1 MKKLLL
7 LSAAVLLFGA
17 FSLEAQIQD
26 SFISLWDTQQLTQ
39 RTGASGRDIA
49 IHAIGTGY
57 TIEWVELDPN
67 DGSETT
73 VNGSVTDAT
82 STLGHPY
89 ILTVDDPGRFRIK
102 IKPGTGTLEGF
113 YMTDDESK
121 YDHDRLEKIE
131 HWGNNKWKR
140 LGHAF
145 YKAGKLDLTATDAP
159 DLSIA
164 DSISYMF
171 AFCVNLVNPNSSI
184 STWDVGTI
192 TNMKSVFEGAQ
203 KFDKPL
209 NNWITSNVTDMSSMF
224 KGALIFNQPLDSWNV
239 SKVKNMNHLFDNA
252 RKFNQSLATWD
263 IRSLEKAE
271 YMLDNSSRDEGMDCL
286 NYSATIISWAAN
298 VNTPNN
304 IILGADKRYYN
315 RTAKAAHKKLTS
327 KTDKKWD
334 IRIDHLDPGCGGLSY
349 YWVGTVSQ
357 DYGTGGNWDDGVIP
371 PTNGIV
377 EFATLDNCGKEV
389 KNNMVVDGPDRQ
401 IGKLINET
409 SKATVIPTNK
419 SLTVHGS
426 VDGSSAKEN
435 AGRIIIKSAKDQ
447 PNGAFIV
454 KGQPAGIPVYATV
467 MMYSKAKQTSPM
479 IWTDNI
485 PGSPTFNQKFPASYR
500 WQYVGVPVDSIL
512 AVGAFYKGFVRRYDE
527 TYNGD
532 GTRFYQKWRGVST
545 YDTLTAFTGYE
556 LTQKTPETYYI
567 EGKLVF
573 GDKTLTLTR
582 KAAEITT
589 YTGSDQKL
597 KHYGLGYNIFGNSY
611 TASIVIEKMEFPPE
625 VEKTVYIYN
634 TGSFAEWATHHNMP
648 APTSEV
654 NTPGQYIAI
663 PQNIASTIMYG
674 LIPSMQGFLLKFTDE
689 QTKFNEPD
697 VIVRLKYND
706 LGVIRNGKPQKTPS
720 YNGEGSIEAEAVPAP
735 AKHSYMTI
743 GLSGKTSSDVM
754 FMFETPNTTDGF
766 DNGYDG
772 YKLGADRLSSAILF
786 ADTKD
791 GKLQVSTTPSIVGQ
805 VISFRSN
812 GDGEYRLTLIPSN
825 LQHYGDLQLLD
836 LAENKYIPL
845 LSSDTTVYNFTA
857 AGSNKIERRFMIVK
871 GNGVATDNDNPYSD
885 VLDAYMT
892 AGSTLVVNNMTS
904 SAGTASLIDVS
915 GRTLASYNVNK
926 GFTEIPVSLGAGVY
940 MVSLKAADK
949 TRVVKVIVK

>member
-7 LSAAVLLFGA
+7 LSVAALLLGA
-17 FSLEAQIQD
+17 FSLEAQTQD
-26 SFISLWDTQQLTQ
+26 PFISVWNTQNGTT

-49 IHAIGTGY
+49 IHAIGTDY
-57 TIEWVELDPN
+57 TIEWVQLDPN
-67 DGSETT
+67 DNSEKGPYESIT
-73 VNGSVTDAT
+73 VT
-82 STLGHPY
+82 STLGNPY
-89 ILTVDDPGRFRIK
+89 ILNVDKAGRYRVRIR
-102 IKPGTGTLEGF
+102 PGTGTLEGF
-113 YMTDDESK
+113 YMVDLATK

-145 YKAGKLDLTATDAP
+145 YKASNLDLIATDAP

-171 AFCVNLVNPNSSI
+171 AFCVNLVNENSSI
-184 STWDVGTI
+184 STWNVSSI

-224 KGALIFNQPLDSWNV
+224 KGALIFNQSLDSWNV
-239 SKVKNMNHLFDNA
+239 SKVKNMNHLFENA

-263 IRSLEKAE
+263 IRSLEKAV

-286 NYSATIISWAAN
+286 NYSATIIAWAAN

-315 RTAKAAHKKLTS
+315 RTAKVAHKKLTV
-327 KTDKKWD
+327 DKHWNIK
-334 IRIDHLDPGCGGLSY
+334 IDHLDPGCGGLSY
-349 YWVGTVSQ
+349 YWVGTLNE
-357 DYGTGGNWDDGVIP
+357 DFGTGGNWDDGVIP

-409 SKATVIPTNK
+409 SKATVIPTDI

-426 VDGSSAKEN
+426 VEGSSAEEN

-447 PNGAFIV
+447 PNGTFIV
-454 KGQPAGIPVYATV
+454 KGQPAGTPVYATV
-467 MMYSKAKQTSPM
+467 MMYSKARKTSPM
-479 IWTDNI
+479 TWKDNI
-485 PGSPTFNQKFPASYR
+485 PGSPTKDKEFTASYQ
-500 WQYVGVPVDSIL
+500 WQYVGIPVESVL

-527 TYNGD
+527 KYNGD
-532 GTRFYQKWRGVST
+532 GTKFFQKWHDIST
-545 YDTLTAFTGYE
+545 YDALTAFTGYE
-556 LTQKTPETYYI
+556 LTKKTPETYYI
-567 EGKLVF
+567 SGKLVL
-573 GDKTLTLTR
+573 GNRTLTLTR
-582 KAAEITT
+582 EAAEITT
-589 YTGSDQKL
+589 YTGSDETL
-597 KHYGLGYNIFGNSY
+597 KHYGLGQNIFGNSY
-611 TASIVIEKMEFPPE
+611 TASIVIEKMKFPPE

-634 TGSFAEWATHHNMP
+634 TGSFAEWGAKHNIP
-648 APTSEV
+648 APKSEV

-663 PQNIASTIMYG
+663 PQNMASSIMYG
-674 LIPSMQGFLLKFTDE
+674 RIPSMQGFMLKFTNE
-689 QTKFNEPD
+689 QTKFNQPPAYITLE
-697 VIVRLKYND
+697 YND
-706 LGVIRNGKPQKTPS
+706 LGVIRNGKPQRTPS
-720 YNGEGSIEAEAVPAP
+720 YNGEGSSEAVAAP

-825 LQHYGDLQLLD
+825 LQHYGNLQLLD
-836 LAENKYIPL
+836 LAENKYIP

-857 AGSNKIERRFMIVK
+857 AGSNKIERRFMIVN

-892 AGSTLVVNNMTS
+892 AGNTLVVNNMTS

>member
-17 FSLEAQIQD
+17 FSLEAQTQD
-26 SFISLWDTQQLTQ
+26 PFISLWDTDIPTLRKLPEVATD
-39 RTGASGRDIA
+39 RDIA
-49 IHAIGTGY
+49 IHAIGTNY
-57 TIEWVELDPN
+57 TIEWIKLKPDT
-67 DGSETT
+67 SETPIKNIIT
-73 VNGSVTDAT
+73 NAT

-89 ILTVDDPGRFRIK
+89 ILKGLPSSGLYRIK
-102 IKPGTGTLEGF
+102 IRAGIGSLEGF
-113 YMTDDESK
+113 YMIDNDLV
-121 YDHDRLEKIE
+121 YDNKRLVRIE
-131 HWGNNKWKR
+131 HWGNNKWTR

-145 YKAGKLDLTATDAP
+145 YKARELDLTAKDTP

-164 DSISYMF
+164 DTIPYMF
-171 AFCVNLVNPNSSI
+171 VSCEKLIDKYSSI
-184 STWDVGTI
+184 SMWDVGNI
-192 TNMKSVFEGAQ
+192 TNMSNLFEGAEL
-203 KFDKPL
+203 FNRPL
-209 NNWITSNVTDMSSMF
+209 NDWNTANVTNMSSMF
-224 KGALIFNQPLDSWNV
+224 LRAFSYNQPLDKWDV
-239 SKVKNMNHLFDNA
+239 SKVKKMNSMFQGANS
-252 RKFNQSLATWD
+252 FNQSLAKWD
-263 IRSLEKAE
+263 IRALEEALE
-271 YMLDNSSRDEGMDCL
+271 MLTTEKRDQGMDCL
-286 NYSATIISWAAN
+286 NYSATLIGWANNAHIQLN
-298 VNTPNN
+298 VK
-304 IILGADKRYYN
+304 LGAKQRFFN
-315 RTAKAAHKKLTS
+315 RTAKQAHTILIAKGWK
-327 KTDKKWD
+327 
-334 IRIDHLDPGCGGLSY
+334 IEIDELDPGCGGLSY
-349 YWVGTVSQ
+349 IWVGTI
-357 DYGTGGNWDDGVIP
+357 DDNFGTGGNWDDGVVAP
-371 PTNGIV
+371 KNGIV
-377 EFATLDNCGKEV
+377 EFATVDNYGKEAM
-389 KNNMVVDGPDRQ
+389 NNMVVNGDKE
-401 IGKLINET
+401 IGELINKT
-409 SKATVIPTNK
+409 SKATIIPAEK

-426 VDGSSAKEN
+426 VEGSSAKEN
-435 AGRIIIKSAKDQ
+435 INRIIIKSAKDQ

-454 KGQPAGIPVYATV
+454 KGQPAGTPVYATV

-479 IWTDNI
+479 TWTDNI

-500 WQYVGVPVDSIL
+500 WQYVGVPVDSVL

-567 EGKLVF
+567 AGKLVL
-573 GDKTLTLTR
+573 GDRNLTLTR

-634 TGSFAEWATHHNMP
+634 TGSFAEWATHHNTP

-663 PQNIASTIMYG
+663 PQNIASTIMHG
-674 LIPSMQGFLLKFTDE
+674 RIPSMQGFLLKFTDE

-697 VIVRLKYND
+697 ATVKLKYENV
-706 LGVIRNGKPQKTPS
+706 GVVTNWHPQKTPS

-735 AKHSYMTI
+735 TKHSYMTI

-825 LQHYGDLQLLD
+825 LQHYGNLQLLD

-857 AGSNKIERRFMIVK
+857 AGSNKIERRFMIVN

-892 AGSTLVVNNMTS
+892 AGNTLVVNNMTS

>member
-17 FSLEAQIQD
+17 FSLEAQTQD
-26 SFISLWDTQQLTQ
+26 PFVSVWNTQIETT
-39 RTGASGRDIA
+39 RKHASGRDIA

-67 DGSETT
+67 DGSEK
-73 VNGSVTDAT
+73 GAYSSIIAT
-82 STLGHPY
+82 STLGNPY
-89 ILTVDDPGRFRIK
+89 ILNVGKTGTYRVK
-102 IKPGTGTLEGF
+102 IKPGTGTLDGF
-113 YMTDDESK
+113 YMVDLATK
-121 YDHDRLEKIE
+121 YDHDRLLKIE
-131 HWGNNKWKR
+131 NWGNNKWTR

-145 YKAGKLDLTATDAP
+145 YKASNLDLIATDAP

-171 AFCVNLVNPNSSI
+171 AFCVNLVDQNSSI
-184 STWDVGTI
+184 STWEVGTI

-209 NNWITSNVTDMSSMF
+209 NSWNTSNVTDMSSMF
-224 KGALIFNQPLDSWNV
+224 KGALIFNQPLDSWDV
-239 SKVKNMNHLFDNA
+239 SKVKNMKHLFENA
-252 RKFNQSLATWD
+252 RKFNQSLAAWD
-263 IRSLEKAE
+263 IRSLENAE

-304 IILGADKRYYN
+304 IILGADKRHYN
-315 RTAKAAHKKLTS
+315 RTAKQAHTKLTV
-327 KTDKKWD
+327 DKLWK

-349 YWVGTVSQ
+349 YWVGTLN
-357 DYGTGGNWDDGVIP
+357 DDFGTPDNWDDGWIP
-371 PTNGIV
+371 STNGIV

-409 SKATVIPTNK
+409 SKATVIPMDI

-426 VDGSSAKEN
+426 VEGSSAKEN

-454 KGQPAGIPVYATV
+454 KGQSAGTPVYATV

-479 IWTDNI
+479 TWTDNI
-485 PGSPTFNQKFPASYR
+485 PGSPTFGDNFTASYQ
-500 WQYVGVPVDSIL
+500 WQYVGVPVDSVL

-527 TYNGD
+527 TSNGN
-532 GTRFYQKWRGVST
+532 GTRFFQKWHKIST

-567 EGKLVF
+567 AGKLVF
-573 GDKTLTLTR
+573 GDRNLTLTR
-582 KAAEITT
+582 KAAEITS

-611 TASIVIEKMEFPPE
+611 TASIVIEKMEFPSE

-634 TGSFAEWATHHNMP
+634 TGSFPEWATHHNTP

-674 LIPSMQGFLLKFTDE
+674 RIPSMQGFLLKFTDE

-720 YNGEGSIEAEAVPAP
+720 YNGEGSSEAGAAPAP

-825 LQHYGDLQLLD
+825 LQHYGNLQLLD
-836 LAENKYIPL
+836 LAENKYIP

-857 AGSNKIERRFMIVK
+857 AGSNKIERRFMIVN

-892 AGSTLVVNNMTS
+892 AGNTLVVNNMTS

>member
-7 LSAAVLLFGA
+7 LSAAVLLFGV
-17 FSLEAQIQD
+17 FSLEAQTQD
-26 SFISLWDTQQLTQ
+26 PFVSVWNTLQPTT
-39 RTGASGRDIA
+39 RTGGSSRNIA

-57 TIEWVELDPN
+57 TIEWVELDPD

-73 VNGSVTDAT
+73 VHGSVTDAT

-102 IKPGTGTLEGF
+102 IRPGTGTLEGF
-113 YMTDDESK
+113 YMTDHAFT
-121 YDHDRLEKIE
+121 YDHDRLENIE
-131 HWGNNKWKR
+131 HWGNNKWTR

-171 AFCVNLVNPNSSI
+171 ADCVSLVNVNSSI
-184 STWDVGTI
+184 SAWNVENIKD
-192 TNMKSVFEGAQ
+192 MRSLFEGTRLFNQ
-203 KFDKPL
+203 PL
-209 NNWITSNVTDMSSMF
+209 NGWSTANVTDMSSMF

-239 SKVKNMNHLFDNA
+239 SKVKNMKHLFENA

-263 IRSLEKAE
+263 IRSLENAE
-271 YMLDNSSRDEGMDCL
+271 YMLDNPLRDEGMDCT
-286 NYSATIISWAAN
+286 NYSLTIIGWASKTNA
-298 VNTPNN
+298 PNN
-304 IILGADKRYYN
+304 ITFGAHERYYN
-315 RTAKAAHKKLTS
+315 RTAKQAHTVLLAKH
-327 KTDKKWD
+327 WN
-334 IRIDHLDPGCGGLSY
+334 IIIDRLDPGCGGLSY
-349 YWVGTVSQ
+349 YWVGTLN
-357 DYGTGGNWDDGVIP
+357 DDFGTPANWDDGWIP
-371 PTNGIV
+371 STDGIV

-389 KNNMVVDGPDRQ
+389 KNNMVVDGADRQ
-401 IGKLINET
+401 IAKLINET

-426 VDGSSAKEN
+426 VEGSSAKDN

-454 KGQPAGIPVYATV
+454 KGQSAGTPVYATV

-479 IWTDNI
+479 TWTDNI
-485 PGSPTFNQKFPASYR
+485 PGSPTFGDNFTASYQ
-500 WQYVGVPVDSIL
+500 WQYVGVPVDSVL

-532 GTRFYQKWRGVST
+532 GTRFYQKWHKIST

-556 LTQKTPETYYI
+556 LTQKNPETYYI

-573 GDKTLTLTR
+573 GDRNLTLTR

-611 TASIVIEKMEFPPE
+611 TASIVIEKMEFPSE

-634 TGSFAEWATHHNMP
+634 TGSFPEWATHHNTP

-674 LIPSMQGFLLKFTDE
+674 RIPSMQGFLLKFTDE

-720 YNGEGSIEAEAVPAP
+720 YNGEGSSEAVAAPAP

>member
-7 LSAAVLLFGA
+7 LSVAVLLLGA
-17 FSLEAQIQD
+17 FSLEAQTQD
-26 SFISLWDTQQLTQ
+26 PFISVWNTQNGST
-39 RTGASGRDIA
+39 RIGANGKNIA
-49 IHAIGTGY
+49 IHAIGTDY
-57 TIEWVELDPN
+57 TIEWVKLDPKDN
-67 DGSETT
+67 SEKGPYKSIT
-73 VNGSVTDAT
+73 VT
-82 STLGHPY
+82 STLGNPY
-89 ILTVDDPGRFRIK
+89 ILNVDKAGRYRVRIR
-102 IKPGTGTLEGF
+102 PGTGTLEGF
-113 YMTDDESK
+113 YMVDLATK
-121 YDHDRLEKIE
+121 YDHDGLEKIE
-131 HWGNNKWKR
+131 HWGNNKWTR

-145 YKAGKLDLTATDAP
+145 YKASKLDLTATDAP

-164 DSISYMF
+164 DSIPYIF
-171 AFCVNLVNPNSSI
+171 AFCVDLVNTNSSI
-184 STWDVGTI
+184 STWDVGSI
-192 TNMKSVFEGAQ
+192 SNMKSVFEGAQ

-209 NNWITSNVTDMSSMF
+209 NSWNTSNVTDMSSMF
-224 KGALIFNQPLDSWNV
+224 KGALIFNQPLDSWDV
-239 SKVKNMNHLFDNA
+239 SKVKNMNHLFENA

-263 IRSLEKAE
+263 IKSLEKAV

-286 NYSATIISWAAN
+286 NYSATIIAWAAN
-298 VNTPNN
+298 ANTPDN
-304 IILGADKRYYN
+304 ITLGADKRYYN
-315 RTAKAAHKKLTS
+315 RTAKAAHKKLTV
-327 KTDKKWD
+327 DKRWEIK
-334 IRIDHLDPGCGGLSY
+334 IDQLDPGCGGLSY
-349 YWVGTVSQ
+349 YWVGTLNE
-357 DYGTGGNWDDGVIP
+357 DYGTGDNWDDGAIP

-409 SKATVIPTNK
+409 SKSTVIPTDI

-426 VDGSSAKEN
+426 VEGSSAEEN
-435 AGRIIIKSAKDQ
+435 ANRIIIKSAENQ
-447 PNGAFIV
+447 PNGTFIV
-454 KGQPAGIPVYATV
+454 KGQPVGTPVYATV
-467 MMYSKAKQTSPM
+467 MMYSKAKKQTSPM
-479 IWTDNI
+479 TWKDNI
-485 PGSPTFNQKFPASYR
+485 PGSPTKDKEFTVSYQ
-500 WQYVGVPVDSIL
+500 WQYVGIPVESVL
-512 AVGAFYKGFVRRYDE
+512 AVGAFYKGFVRQYDE
-527 TYNGD
+527 KYNGD
-532 GTRFYQKWRGVST
+532 GTKFFQKWHDIST
-545 YDTLTAFTGYE
+545 YDALTAFTGYE

-567 EGKLVF
+567 SGKLVL
-573 GDKTLTLTR
+573 GNRTLTLTR
-582 KAAEITT
+582 EAAEITT
-589 YTGSDQKL
+589 YTGSDETL
-597 KHYGLGYNIFGNSY
+597 KHYGLGQNIFGNSY

-634 TGSFAEWATHHNMP
+634 TGSFAEWGAKHNIP

-663 PQNIASTIMYG
+663 PQNMASSIMYG
-674 LIPSMQGFLLKFTDE
+674 RIPSMQGFMLKFTNE
-689 QTKFNEPD
+689 QTKFNQPPAY
-697 VIVRLKYND
+697 ITLKYND
-706 LGVIRNGKPQKTPS
+706 LGVIRNGKPQRTPS
-720 YNGEGSIEAEAVPAP
+720 YNGEESSEAVAAP

-754 FMFETPNTTDGF
+754 FMFETLNTTDGF

-892 AGSTLVVNNMTS
+892 AGNTLVVNNMTS
-904 SAGTASLIDVS
+904 FAGTASLIDVS

>member
-7 LSAAVLLFGA
+7 LSAAVLLFGV
-17 FSLEAQIQD
+17 FGLEAQTQD
-26 SFISLWDTQQLTQ
+26 PFISVWDTQKHTD
-39 RTGASGRDIA
+39 RITNNGKNIA
-49 IHAIGTGY
+49 IHAIGTSY
-57 TIEWVELDPN
+57 MIDWVMLDP
-67 DGSETT
+67 DTKEETSSHGSLIVPSSG
-73 VNGSVTDAT
+73 VNN
-82 STLGHPY
+82 PY
-89 ILTVDDPGRFRIK
+89 ILELPEAGLYRIRIK
-102 IKPGTGTLEGF
+102 PDKGTLEGF
-113 YMTDDESK
+113 YMVDLNQI
-121 YDHDRLEKIE
+121 YDYERIEKIE
-131 HWGNNKWKR
+131 HWGNNKWTK
-140 LGHAF
+140 LEHAF
-145 YKAGKLDLTATDAP
+145 YRAENLDVTATDFP
-159 DLSIA
+159 YLGDTKSIA
-164 DSISYMF
+164 YMF
-171 AFCVNLVNPNSSI
+171 AYCEKLIGNSI
-184 STWDVGTI
+184 SGWDVSNI
-192 TNMKSVFEGAQ
+192 TNMQSLFEGTKLFNQ
-203 KFDKPL
+203 PL
-209 NNWITSNVTDMSSMF
+209 NSWNTANVTNMDNMF
-224 KGALIFNQPLDSWNV
+224 KEALIFNQPLDSWIV
-239 SKVKNMNHLFDNA
+239 SKVETMNSMFENA
-252 RKFNQSLATWD
+252 ISFNQSLATWD
-263 IRSLEKAE
+263 IRSVKKAE
-271 YMLDNSSRDEGMDCL
+271 RMLNNIDRDKGMDCI
-286 NYSATIISWAAN
+286 NYSATIRGWAAN
-298 VNTPNN
+298 TN
-304 IILGADKRYYN
+304 IQTNVTLGATHRFYN
-315 RTAKAAHKKLTS
+315 RQAKSAHATLEEEKHWKIIV
-327 KTDKKWD
+327 DK
-334 IRIDHLDPGCGGLSY
+334 IDPGCGGLSY
-349 YWVGTVSQ
+349 YWIGEI
-357 DYGTGGNWDDGVIP
+357 DENYGNSKNWDDWTVP
-371 PTNGIV
+371 PENGIV

-389 KNNMVVDGPDRQ
+389 KNNMVVDGPDRK

-426 VDGSSAKEN
+426 VEGSSAEEN
-435 AGRIIIKSAKDQ
+435 AGRIIIKSAEDQ

-454 KGQPAGIPVYATV
+454 KGQPAGTPVYATV

-479 IWTDNI
+479 TWTDNI

-567 EGKLVF
+567 AGKLVF
-573 GDKTLTLTR
+573 GDRNLTLTR

-611 TASIVIEKMEFPPE
+611 TASIVIEKMEFPSE

-634 TGSFAEWATHHNMP
+634 TGSFAEWAIHHNTP

-663 PQNIASTIMYG
+663 PQNMASTIMLG
-674 LIPSMQGFLLKFTDE
+674 RIPSMQGFLLKFTDE

-720 YNGEGSIEAEAVPAP
+720 YNGEGSSEAGAAPAP

-812 GDGEYRLTLIPSN
+812 GDGEYRLTLVPSN
-825 LQHYGDLQLLD
+825 LQHYGNLQLLD

-845 LSSDTTVYNFTA
+845 SSDTTVYNFTA
-857 AGSNKIERRFMIVK
+857 VGSNKIERRFMIVN
-871 GNGVATDNDNPYSD
+871 GNGAATDNDNPYSD

-892 AGSTLVVNNMTS
+892 AGNTLVVNNMTS
-904 SAGTASLIDVS
+904 SAGTASLVDVS

>member
-7 LSAAVLLFGA
+7 LSAAVLLFGV
-17 FSLEAQIQD
+17 FSLEAQTQD
-26 SFISLWDTQQLTQ
+26 PFVSVWDTDNPTSRKLPEVATD
-39 RTGASGRDIA
+39 RDIA
-49 IHAIGTGY
+49 IHAIGTNY
-57 TIEWVELDPN
+57 TIEWTKLKPDT
-67 DGSETT
+67 SETT
-73 VNGSVTDAT
+73 VKGIIDNANS
-82 STLGHPY
+82 SLGHPY
-89 ILTVDDPGRFRIK
+89 ILKGLPSSGLYRIK
-102 IKPGTGTLEGF
+102 IRAGIGSLEGF
-113 YMTDDESK
+113 YMIDNDLV
-121 YDHDRLEKIE
+121 YDNKRLVRIE
-131 HWGNNKWKR
+131 HWGNNKWTR

-145 YKAGKLDLTATDAP
+145 YKARELDLTAIDVP

-164 DSISYMF
+164 DSISYIF
-171 AFCVNLVNPNSSI
+171 AYCEKLTDKHNSI
-184 STWDVGTI
+184 SGWDVGNI
-192 TNMKSVFEGAQ
+192 SKMVAVFEGA
-203 KFDKPL
+203 KLFNRDL
-209 NNWITSNVTDMSSMF
+209 NNWNTHKVVNMDNMFNGAEGFNKNLDNWDVSSVETMNSMF
-224 KGALIFNQPLDSWNV
+224 E
-239 SKVKNMNHLFDNA
+239 NA
-252 RKFNQSLATWD
+252 FSFNQSLAKWD
-263 IRSLEKAE
+263 IRSLKKAE
-271 YMLDNSSRDEGMDCL
+271 RMLNNTDRDKGMDCI
-286 NYSATIISWAAN
+286 NYSATLIGWAAN
-298 VNTPNN
+298 TN
-304 IILGADKRYYN
+304 IKTNVTLGATHRFYN
-315 RTAKAAHKKLTS
+315 RTAKQAHATLIAKNWS
-327 KTDKKWD
+327 IIVDE
-334 IRIDHLDPGCGGLSY
+334 LDPGCGGLSY
-349 YWVGTVSQ
+349 IWVGTI
-357 DYGTGGNWDDGVIP
+357 DDNFGTGGNWDDGVVAP
-371 PTNGIV
+371 KNGIV
-377 EFATLDNCGKEV
+377 EFATVDNYGKEAM
-389 KNNMVVDGPDRQ
+389 NNMVVNGDKE
-401 IGKLINET
+401 IGELINQT
-409 SKATVIPTNK
+409 SKATIIPAEK

-426 VDGSSAKEN
+426 VEGSSAKEN
-435 AGRIIIKSAKDQ
+435 INRIIIKSAKDQ

-454 KGQPAGIPVYATV
+454 KGQPAGTPVYATV

-479 IWTDNI
+479 TWTDNI
-485 PGSPTFNQKFPASYR
+485 PGSPTFGDNFTASYQ
-500 WQYVGVPVDSIL
+500 WQYVGVPVDSVL

-532 GTRFYQKWRGVST
+532 GTRFFQKWHKIST

-573 GDKTLTLTR
+573 GDRNLTLTR

-634 TGSFAEWATHHNMP
+634 TGSFAEWATHHNTP

-663 PQNIASTIMYG
+663 PQNIASTIMHG
-674 LIPSMQGFLLKFTDE
+674 RIPSMQGFLLKFTDE

-697 VIVRLKYND
+697 ATVKLKYENV
-706 LGVIRNGKPQKTPS
+706 GVVTNWHPQKTPS
-720 YNGEGSIEAEAVPAP
+720 YNGEGSTEAGAAPAP

-812 GDGEYRLTLIPSN
+812 GDGEYRLTLVPSN
-825 LQHYGDLQLLD
+825 LQHYGNLQLLD
-836 LAENKYIPL
+836 LAENKYTP

-857 AGSNKIERRFMIVK
+857 AGSNKIERRFMIVN
-871 GNGVATDNDNPYSD
+871 GNGVATDTDNPYSD

-892 AGSTLVVNNMTS
+892 AGNTLVVNNMTS

>member
-7 LSAAVLLFGA
+7 LSAAILLFGA
-17 FSLEAQIQD
+17 FSLEAQTQD
-26 SFISLWDTQQLTQ
+26 PFVSVWNTQIETT
-39 RTGASGRDIA
+39 RENASGRDIA

-67 DGSETT
+67 DGSEK
-73 VNGSVTDAT
+73 GAYSSIIAT
-82 STLGHPY
+82 STLGNPY
-89 ILTVDDPGRFRIK
+89 ILNVGKTGTYRVK
-102 IKPGTGTLEGF
+102 IKPGTGTLDGF
-113 YMTDDESK
+113 YMVDLATK
-121 YDHDRLEKIE
+121 YDHDRLLKIE
-131 HWGNNKWKR
+131 HWGNNKWTR

-145 YKAGKLDLTATDAP
+145 YKASNLDLIATNAP
-159 DLSIA
+159 NLSIA

-184 STWDVGTI
+184 SNWDVGTI

-209 NNWITSNVTDMSSMF
+209 NNWNPANVTDMSSMF
-224 KGALIFNQPLDSWNV
+224 KGALIFNQPLDSWDV
-239 SKVKNMNHLFDNA
+239 SKVKNMKHLFENA

-263 IRSLEKAE
+263 IRSLENAE

-298 VNTPNN
+298 VNAPNN
-304 IILGADKRYYN
+304 IELGADKRYYN
-315 RTAKAAHKKLTS
+315 RTAKQAHTKLTV
-327 KTDKKWD
+327 DKLWK

-349 YWVGTVSQ
+349 YWVGTLN
-357 DYGTGGNWDDGVIP
+357 DDFGTPANWDDGWIP
-371 PTNGIV
+371 STDGIV

-409 SKATVIPTNK
+409 SKATVIPMDI

-426 VDGSSAKEN
+426 VEGSSAKEN

-447 PNGAFIV
+447 PNGTFIV
-454 KGQPAGIPVYATV
+454 KGQPAGTPVYATV

-479 IWTDNI
+479 TWTDNI

-556 LTQKTPETYYI
+556 LTQKAPETYYI
-567 EGKLVF
+567 AGKLVF

-634 TGSFAEWATHHNMP
+634 TGSFAEWATHHNTP

-674 LIPSMQGFLLKFTDE
+674 RIPSMQGFLLKFTDE
-689 QTKFNEPD
+689 QTKFNEQD
-697 VIVRLKYND
+697 VTVKLKYND

-720 YNGEGSIEAEAVPAP
+720 YNGEGSTEAVSAQAP

-812 GDGEYRLTLIPSN
+812 GDGDYRLTLIPSN

-836 LAENKYIPL
+836 LAENKYTPL

-857 AGSNKIERRFMIVK
+857 AGSNKIERRFMIVN

-892 AGSTLVVNNMTS
+892 AGNTLVVNNMTS
-904 SAGTASLIDVS
+904 SAGTASLVDVS
-915 GRTLASYNVNK
+915 GLTLASYNVNK